1 MAATA
6 TAAAAATASNSCKVV
21 LASAIAK
28 TLLVEV
34 TTGIRALPRPPRL
47 HGFLANGDP
56 AAEMYA
62 KWTKKT
68 CEEK

>member
-1 MAATA
+1 MASTN
-6 TAAAAATASNSCKVV
+6 TSTSCKVV

-28 TLLVEV
+28 RLLEEV
-34 TTGIRALPRPPRL
+34 AGGIKALKQPPRL

-62 KWTKKT
+62 NWTKKT

>member
-1 MAATA
+1 MASTN
-6 TAAAAATASNSCKVV
+6 TSTSCKVV

-28 TLLVEV
+28 RLLEEV
-34 TTGIRALPRPPRL
+34 AGGIKALKQPPRL
-47 HGFLANGDP
+47 HGFLANDDP

-62 KWTKKT
+62 NWTKKT